1 MFCLIISIIFKNPLN
16 IHYIKSYPFLL
27 FTSNNWI
34 CPMPYGTRSSISTAK
49 HYLLL
54 ILPSLPTTAL
64 FVMHHTLS
72 IGALQHN
79 SLLEQLPPRRR
90 RLRTISFLCYQLS
103 CACTC
108 CLMGNVV
115 PVPLSHLTPFCPLP
129 LSLLSSTLPSL
140 TLSLQISPCV

>member
-79 SLLEQLPPRRR
+79 SLLEQLPPRRG
-90 RLRTISFLCYQLS
+90 RLRIISFLCYQLS
-103 CACTC
+103 RACTC